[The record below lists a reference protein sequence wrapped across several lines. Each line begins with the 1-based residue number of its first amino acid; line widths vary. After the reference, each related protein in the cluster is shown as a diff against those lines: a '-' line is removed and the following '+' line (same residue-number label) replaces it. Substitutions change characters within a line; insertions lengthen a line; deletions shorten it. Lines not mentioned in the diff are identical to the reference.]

1 MMNGHDTVAVAALEQ
16 ATRQVLAAPPD
27 TLGNILHDS
36 AGHLAAIG
44 IQTADIVRE
53 LREAAKQRGVSGGRV
68 YDTINAGIREARKHP
83 EVFSEQDDDE
93 CREVDLAGE
102 PSPDLGGDLLPEIRA
117 ARLAFYGDGG
127 LASCRRVVRGA
138 APGKELA
145 VLELQTRE
153 ALSLARKVEINEID
167 VIDIFDNLAGAQGIT
182 DEYGTDAVQAAL
194 ARARSAKPIPEPQ
207 ALSRPQVIAGDD
219 GPIPLIPELAPPAA
233 YPVGALGPV
242 LGEAAVSIARK
253 VQCPI
258 EISAQSVLAVA
269 SLAAQAHA
277 DVLMPFGQTRPLS
290 LSLCSI
296 ASSGDRKTSADYEA
310 LEPVRHREKELGDQ
324 YSQELESTRIAVAA
338 WQGEKKAIEGNKKLD
353 YESRKI
359 ALTRL
364 GREPEQPLHPILT
377 ATEPTIEGLAKAW
390 VNAPAS
396 LGLFSAEGGQFVG
409 GHGMSPDH
417 RLKTASALS
426 ELWDGRPIK
435 RVRAGD
441 GVTILNGRRLALHIM
456 IQPNAALTFFADPLL
471 RDQGLL
477 SRVLVASPPT
487 LAGQRFFQSPSNHD
501 DSAIRAYSATIGR
514 LLERPWPLAEGR
526 RNELAPRILR
536 MSAAAQEVWTEF
548 YNSIEARSGP
558 GRELAAIRDVA
569 GKAGEHAARI
579 AGVLSIVA
587 DPAAHEISGEI
598 MRDAVALTDWYVTE
612 ALRLAAAALTDP
624 RIARAQ
630 RLFDWLR
637 SREDIPPEGFS
648 VRYVTRYAPTD
659 LRSKEAADSAIRVL
673 VEHGQIVEASPKP
686 RRWRLVESGKLEGQ
700 ISSSSGG
707 ARS

>member
-1 MMNGHDTVAVAALEQ
+1 MMNGHDTAAVAALEQ

-27 TLGNILHDS
+27 TLGNILHNS

-44 IQTADIVRE
+44 IQAADIVRE
-53 LREAAKQRGVSGGRV
+53 LREAARRRGVSGGRV

-93 CREVDLAGE
+93 CREVDLADE
-102 PSPDLGGDLLPEIRA
+102 PSPDLGGDLSPEILEAQRV
-117 ARLAFYGDGG
+117 FHSDGG
-127 LASCRRVVRGA
+127 IASCRRIVRGA

-145 VLELQTRE
+145 VLELATRE
-153 ALSLARKVEINEID
+153 ALSLARKAEID
-167 VIDIFDNLAGAQGIT
+167 EIEVIDVFVDQADAQGIT
-182 DEYGTDAVQAAL
+182 AEYGPDAVQGAL

-207 ALSRPQVIAGDD
+207 ALSQPQVIAGDD
-219 GPIPLIPELAPPAA
+219 GPIPLIAELAPPAA

-277 DVLMPFGQTRPLS
+277 DLLMPFGQTRPLS

-310 LEPVRHREKELGDQ
+310 LEPVRRREKDLGDQ
-324 YSQELESTRIAVAA
+324 YGQELEATRIAVTA

-417 RLKTASALS
+417 RLKTAAALS

-441 GVTILNGRRLALHIM
+441 GVTVLNGRRLALHIM
-456 IQPNAALTFFADPLL
+456 IQPNAAQTFFADPLL

-477 SRVLVASPPT
+477 SRVLVAAPPT
-487 LAGQRFFQSPSNHD
+487 LAGQRLFQSPNGND
-501 DSAIRAYSATIGR
+501 DSSIRSYSATIGR

-526 RNELAPRILR
+526 RNELAPPILR
-536 MSAAAQEVWTEF
+536 MSAAAQEAWKEF
-548 YNSIEARSGP
+548 YNGIEVRSGP
-558 GRELAAIRDVA
+558 GCDLAAIRDVA
-569 GKAGEHAARI
+569 GKAGEHAIRI

-587 DPAAHEISGEI
+587 DPAAHEIGGEI
-598 MRDAVALTDWYVTE
+598 MRDAVELTDWYVTE

-630 RLFDWLR
+630 RLLDWLR
-637 SREDIPPEGFS
+637 SRDDIPPEGFS
-648 VRYVTRYAPTD
+648 VRYVTRFAPTD

-673 VEHGQIVEASPKP
+673 VEHGQIVEVSCKP
-686 RRWRLVESGKLEGQ
+686 RRWRLVE
-700 ISSSSGG
+700 G

>member
-1 MMNGHDTVAVAALEQ
+1 MMNGHDTAAADALEQ
-16 ATRQVLAAPPD
+16 ATRQILAAPPD
-27 TLGNILHDS
+27 ALGNVLHDS

-44 IQTADIVRE
+44 MQGADIVRE
-53 LREAAKQRGVSGGRV
+53 LKEAAKQRGVSGGSV
-68 YDTINAGIREARKHP
+68 YDTINAGIREARNHP
-83 EVFSEQDDDE
+83 EVFSKQDDDE
-93 CREVDLAGE
+93 CREPAAELSPAVDGL
-102 PSPDLGGDLLPEIRA
+102 SPEILA
-117 ARLAFYGDGG
+117 ARRVFYSDGG
-127 LASCRRVVRGA
+127 IASWRRVVRRA

-145 VLELQTRE
+145 VLELATRE
-153 ALSLARKVEINEID
+153 TLSLARKAEID
-167 VIDIFDNLAGAQGIT
+167 QIEVIDVFFDLADAQGIT
-182 DEYGTDAVQAAL
+182 AEYGPDAVQAAL
-194 ARARSAKPIPEPQ
+194 ARARSTKQIEPQ
-207 ALSRPQVIAGDD
+207 TLRRSGVEAVAGDD

-233 YPVGALGPV
+233 YPVGALGLV

-310 LEPVRHREKELGDQ
+310 LEPVRRREKELGDQ
-324 YSQELESTRIAVAA
+324 YSQELESSRIAVAA

-353 YESRKI
+353 YDSRKI

-441 GVTILNGRRLALHIM
+441 GVMILNGRRLALHIM

-477 SRVLVASPPT
+477 SRVLVASPLT

-501 DSAIRAYSATIGR
+501 DSAIRAYSTTIGR
-514 LLERPWPLAEGR
+514 LLERPWPLADGR
-526 RNELAPRILR
+526 RNELAPPILR
-536 MSAAAQEVWTEF
+536 MSAAAQEAWTEF
-548 YNSIEARSGP
+548 YNGIEARSGP

-598 MRDAVALTDWYVTE
+598 MRDAVALADWYVTE

-648 VRYVTRYAPTD
+648 VRYVTRFAPTD
-659 LRSKEAADSAIRVL
+659 LRSKEAAESAIRVL
-673 VEHGQIVEASPKP
+673 VEHGQIIEASPKP
-686 RRWRLVESGKLEGQ
+686 RRWRLVE
-700 ISSSSGG
+700 G

>member
-1 MMNGHDTVAVAALEQ
+1 
-16 ATRQVLAAPPD
+16 
-27 TLGNILHDS
+27 
-36 AGHLAAIG
+36 
-44 IQTADIVRE
+44 
-53 LREAAKQRGVSGGRV
+53 
-68 YDTINAGIREARKHP
+68 
-83 EVFSEQDDDE
+83 
-93 CREVDLAGE
+93 
-102 PSPDLGGDLLPEIRA
+102 
-117 ARLAFYGDGG
+117 
-127 LASCRRVVRGA
+127 
-138 APGKELA
+138 
-145 VLELQTRE
+145 
-153 ALSLARKVEINEID
+153 
-167 VIDIFDNLAGAQGIT
+167 
-182 DEYGTDAVQAAL
+182 
-194 ARARSAKPIPEPQ
+194 
-207 ALSRPQVIAGDD
+207 
-219 GPIPLIPELAPPAA
+219 
-233 YPVGALGPV
+233 
-242 LGEAAVSIARK
+242 
-253 VQCPI
+253 
-258 EISAQSVLAVA
+258 
-269 SLAAQAHA
+269 
-277 DVLMPFGQTRPLS
+277 MPFGQTRPLS

-310 LEPVRHREKELGDQ
+310 LEPVRRREKELGDQ
-324 YSQELESTRIAVAA
+324 YGHDLECTRVNIAA

-441 GVTILNGRRLALHIM
+441 GVMILNGRRLALHIM

-501 DSAIRAYSATIGR
+501 DSAIRSYSATIGR
-514 LLERPWPLAEGR
+514 LLERPWPLADGR
-526 RNELAPRILR
+526 RNELAPPILR
-536 MSAAAQEVWTEF
+536 MSAAAQEAWTEF
-548 YNSIEARSGP
+548 YNGIEARSGP
-558 GRELAAIRDVA
+558 GLELAAIRDVA

-579 AGVLSIVA
+579 AGVLSIVV

-637 SREDIPPEGFS
+637 SREDIPPEGIS
-648 VRYVTRYAPTD
+648 LRYVTRYAPTD

-673 VEHGQIVEASPKP
+673 VEHGQIIEASPKP
-686 RRWRLVESGKLEGQ
+686 RRWQLVEGV
-700 ISSSSGG
+700 
-707 ARS
+707 RP

>member
-1 MMNGHDTVAVAALEQ
+1 
-16 ATRQVLAAPPD
+16 
-27 TLGNILHDS
+27 
-36 AGHLAAIG
+36 
-44 IQTADIVRE
+44 
-53 LREAAKQRGVSGGRV
+53 
-68 YDTINAGIREARKHP
+68 
-83 EVFSEQDDDE
+83 
-93 CREVDLAGE
+93 
-102 PSPDLGGDLLPEIRA
+102 
-117 ARLAFYGDGG
+117 
-127 LASCRRVVRGA
+127 
-138 APGKELA
+138 
-145 VLELQTRE
+145 
-153 ALSLARKVEINEID
+153 
-167 VIDIFDNLAGAQGIT
+167 
-182 DEYGTDAVQAAL
+182 
-194 ARARSAKPIPEPQ
+194 
-207 ALSRPQVIAGDD
+207 
-219 GPIPLIPELAPPAA
+219 
-233 YPVGALGPV
+233 
-242 LGEAAVSIARK
+242 
-253 VQCPI
+253 
-258 EISAQSVLAVA
+258 
-269 SLAAQAHA
+269 
-277 DVLMPFGQTRPLS
+277 
-290 LSLCSI
+290 
-296 ASSGDRKTSADYEA
+296 
-310 LEPVRHREKELGDQ
+310 
-324 YSQELESTRIAVAA
+324 
-338 WQGEKKAIEGNKKLD
+338 
-353 YESRKI
+353 
-359 ALTRL
+359 L

-456 IQPNAALTFFADPLL
+456 IQPNAARTFFADPLL

-477 SRVLVASPPT
+477 SRVLVAAPPT
-487 LAGQRFFQSPSNHD
+487 LAGQRFFKSPSDHD
-501 DSAIRAYSATIGR
+501 DSSIRSYSAAIVR

-526 RNELAPRILR
+526 RNELVPRILR
-536 MSAAAQEVWTEF
+536 ISAAAQEVWTAF

-558 GRELAAIRDVA
+558 GRELTAIRDVA

-587 DPAAHEISGEI
+587 DPVAHEISGEI

-637 SREDIPPEGFS
+637 SRDDIPPEGLS
-648 VRYVTRYAPTD
+648 VRYVTRFAPTD

-686 RRWRLVESGKLEGQ
+686 RRWQLVE
-700 ISSSSGG
+700 G

>member
-1 MMNGHDTVAVAALEQ
+1 LSAHGDVSDFIAGGGTAGELEQ
-16 ATRQVLAAPPD
+16 RADAAPSWQP
-27 TLGNILHDS
+27 
-36 AGHLAAIG
+36 A
-44 IQTADIVRE
+44 QV
-53 LREAAKQRGVSGGRV
+53 
-68 YDTINAGIREARKHP
+68 
-83 EVFSEQDDDE
+83 
-93 CREVDLAGE
+93 
-102 PSPDLGGDLLPEIRA
+102 
-117 ARLAFYGDGG
+117 
-127 LASCRRVVRGA
+127 
-138 APGKELA
+138 
-145 VLELQTRE
+145 
-153 ALSLARKVEINEID
+153 VEIAN
-167 VIDIFDNLAGAQGIT
+167 
-182 DEYGTDAVQAAL
+182 
-194 ARARSAKPIPEPQ
+194 
-207 ALSRPQVIAGDD
+207 DD
-219 GPIPLIPELAPPAA
+219 GPIPLIPELTPPAA
-233 YPVGALGPV
+233 YPVGALGLV

-310 LEPVRHREKELGDQ
+310 LEPVRRREKELGDQ
-324 YSQELESTRIAVAA
+324 YSQELESSRIAVTA

-359 ALTRL
+359 ALTQL

-426 ELWDGRPIK
+426 KLWDGRPIK

-441 GVTILNGRRLALHIM
+441 GVMILNGRRLALHIM

-487 LAGQRFFQSPSNHD
+487 LAGQRFFQSPSDHD
-501 DSAIRAYSATIGR
+501 DSSIRSYSAVIVR

-536 MSAAAQEVWTEF
+536 MSAAAQEVWTAF
-548 YNSIEARSGP
+548 YNGIEARSDSGC
-558 GRELAAIRDVA
+558 ELAAIRDVA
-569 GKAGEHAARI
+569 GKAGEHAAR
-579 AGVLSIVA
+579 
-587 DPAAHEISGEI
+587 SG
-598 MRDAVALTDWYVTE
+598 
-612 ALRLAAAALTDP
+612 
-624 RIARAQ
+624 RAFY
-630 RLFDWLR
+630 RGR
-637 SREDIPPEGFS
+637 SR
-648 VRYVTRYAPTD
+648 RA
-659 LRSKEAADSAIRVL
+659 
-673 VEHGQIVEASPKP
+673 
-686 RRWRLVESGKLEGQ
+686 
-700 ISSSSGG
+700 
-707 ARS
+707 